1 MAEYWTLEKLEEAA
15 VNELLSHGG
24 NQDDLKR
31 LHQHFRD
38 IANNKSD
45 DENVSTQ
52 VGGIPD

>member
-1 MAEYWTLEKLEEAA
+1 MFDRDPLQMALIEAI
-15 VNELLSHGG
+15 SHGG

>member
-31 LHQHFRD
+31 LRQHFRD
-38 IANNKSD
+38 VANNKSD
-45 DENVSTQ
+45 DEDSRHQ
-52 VGGIPD
+52 AGDIPG